1 MAPTTPRPDAVT
13 ALRTALGIEVPLL
26 GAPMARIAGGRLAA
40 AVSEAGGLGFLGGG
54 YGDLD
59 WLDREL
65 DGVGPAAVG
74 VGLITWR
81 LDGQPHV
88 LDRVLER
95 RPRAVWLSY
104 GDPSPYVDRVRR
116 AGAVVVCQVLDVA
129 SATAALQAGADVLVV
144 QGSEAGG
151 HGRAG
156 RGLLTLLPAVVAH
169 AGGVPVVAAGGIATG
184 RQLAACWALGAAG
197 AALGTRLYAT
207 HEAADAAEAKQ
218 RLVDAAGDDTL
229 HTTVF
234 DLLRGPEWPAG
245 YSGRAIANDAT
256 RRWHGH
262 EADLVP
268 VLDGERERY
277 RRDAAAGDLRSRVV
291 WAGEAVDHVH
301 AVEPAAAVVRAIH
314 RDALRA
320 WA

>member
-1 MAPTTPRPDAVT
+1 MAPTTPSPDAVT

-65 DGVGPAAVG
+65 DAVDPAAVG

-104 GDPSPYVDRVRR
+104 GDPSPYTARVRR
-116 AGAVVVCQVLDVA
+116 AGAAVACQVLDA
-129 SATAALQAGADVLVV
+129 AGATTALRAGADVL
-144 QGSEAGG
+144 E
-151 HGRAG
+151 
-156 RGLLTLLPAVVAH
+156 
-169 AGGVPVVAAGGIATG
+169 
-184 RQLAACWALGAAG
+184 
-197 AALGTRLYAT
+197 
-207 HEAADAAEAKQ
+207 
-218 RLVDAAGDDTL
+218 
-229 HTTVF
+229 
-234 DLLRGPEWPAG
+234 
-245 YSGRAIANDAT
+245 
-256 RRWHGH
+256 
-262 EADLVP
+262 
-268 VLDGERERY
+268 
-277 RRDAAAGDLRSRVV
+277 
-291 WAGEAVDHVH
+291 
-301 AVEPAAAVVRAIH
+301 VEPAAAVVRAIH